1 MLTRKEILNRLKIY
15 RLKGVNKEIEQ
26 GIVLPIRA
34 GFEALDYREH
44 LVLTQLYTSP
54 IPKNVVDVANMLG
67 VSPATVYRIRN
78 RALDI
83 LTLVLDDEYIEYN
96 RI

>member
-15 RLKGVNKEIEQ
+15 KLKGVNKEIEQ

-34 GFEALDYREH
+34 GFEALEDREMF
-44 LVLTQLYTSP
+44 VLNKLYISQNPMTVRE
-54 IPKNVVDVANMLG
+54 IAKYLQ

-83 LTLVLDDEYIEYN
+83 LTLVIDDEYIEYN
-96 RI
+96 KI

>member
-1 MLTRKEILNRLKIY
+1 MLPRKEILNRLKIY
-15 RLKGVNKEIEQ
+15 RLKGVNKEIEK

-34 GFEALDYREH
+34 GFEALDEREH
-44 LVLTQLYTSP
+44 FVLSQLYTSP
-54 IPKNVVDVANMLG
+54 LPQSVSQVAGMLG

-83 LTLVLDDEYIEYN
+83 LTLVIDDEYIEYN
-96 RI
+96 KI